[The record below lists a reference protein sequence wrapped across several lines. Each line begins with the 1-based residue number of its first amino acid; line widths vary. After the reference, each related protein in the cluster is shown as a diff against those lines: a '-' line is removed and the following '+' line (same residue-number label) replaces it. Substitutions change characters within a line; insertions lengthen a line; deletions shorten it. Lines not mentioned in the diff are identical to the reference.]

1 MHIQIL
7 SYRSGVVRISNSAN
21 LITLW
26 ASVKLIV
33 FLDTIICQQ
42 LNPYGEERMT
52 REQPTTPRIISVAT
66 LFFLAMLLVIAPP
79 ASALLFDNEL
89 PRETKVRN
97 LNLLA
102 AGATITWGIINWDYF
117 QESPQSNSE
126 DWFGRET
133 DEGGAD
139 KLGHLYTTYALSHL
153 YASIYHDWDYP
164 EERAM
169 RLGAFS
175 ALGTMT
181 IMELGDSFSKYG
193 FSYEDML
200 MNCVG
205 AVAGYWLGTHPE
217 WQQRLDLR
225 LEYAPSLSDFD
236 SDVVTDYEHHK
247 YLIALKADGFD
258 MLKDTPLRY
267 LELHLGYY
275 VRGYDD
281 YKSYQP
287 YDDRERN
294 VYAGLGLNV
303 GKVIESVW
311 ETRIF
316 DYLQV
321 PYTYFPVKHDLN

>member
-1 MHIQIL
+1 MA
-7 SYRSGVVRISNSAN
+7 RAKP
-21 LITLW
+21 
-26 ASVKLIV
+26 AS
-33 FLDTIICQQ
+33 
-42 LNPYGEERMT
+42 
-52 REQPTTPRIISVAT
+52 PRIISVAT
-66 LFFLAMLLVIAPP
+66 LFILAMLLLIAPP
-79 ASALLFDNEL
+79 TSALLFDNDL

-117 QESPQSNSE
+117 QASPQAKSE

-153 YASIYHDWDYP
+153 FATIYHEWDYP

-169 RLGAFS
+169 QLGTFS

-205 AVAGYWLGTHPE
+205 AAAGYWLGTHPE

-225 LEYAPSLSDFD
+225 LEYAPSLSHFE

-247 YLIALKADGFD
+247 YLLALKADGFD
-258 MLKDTPLRY
+258 MLKETPLRY

-281 YKSYQP
+281 YKSYQV

-303 GKVIESVW
+303 GKVIENVW
-311 ETRIF
+311 ETSIF
-316 DYLQV
+316 DYLQL
-321 PYTYFPVKHDLN
+321 PYTYLPIEHDLN